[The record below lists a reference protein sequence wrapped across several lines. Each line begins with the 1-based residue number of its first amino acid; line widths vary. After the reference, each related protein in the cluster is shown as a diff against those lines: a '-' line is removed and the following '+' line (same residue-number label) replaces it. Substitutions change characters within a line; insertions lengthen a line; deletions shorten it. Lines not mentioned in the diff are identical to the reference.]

1 MLRQSKAPIRSYL
14 QQIFHFFMGRVPK
27 STHLSRASG
36 RSIVPHRHRREMGV
50 VGVEQQR
57 RDDLLASRQHGMVN
71 FVTLY

>member
-27 STHLSRASG
+27 SHLSRASG
-36 RSIVPHRHRREMGV
+36 RSIVSQRHRREMGV